1 MYSFIEKRACELA
14 PVLTRHRRNLHQ
26 IPETGWNE
34 KETCSYIAAELRQL
48 GYEVLL
54 GGPVTGHETGIIA
67 SLSCGNGPVSVLR
80 FDIDALPTEEDSTHA
95 HLPAREHFCSRNP
108 GAMHA
113 CGHDGHIAIGLGCAR
128 IFTELSSRLSG
139 TIRLIFQPA
148 EEGCKGAGAIVERG
162 WLDDASLFLA
172 GHIVGR
178 EYTGGGHADV
188 IPGVNASLATTKFDA
203 IFSGHSCHGAAPENG
218 ASVISAMASA
228 VLALNGIPRHSE
240 GATFLNIGRI
250 QGGQGRNIVAD
261 RGLIVLEVRG
271 TTTAL
276 NQYMEDQAFRIIQE
290 SARMYGCES
299 EIQVIG
305 RAPSLDSTPA
315 LCGRILSLCRDHL
328 PSIQAFGTSAAFRAS
343 EDASLMLER
352 TKSHGGQGAFLLFPT
367 DTTAPLH
374 NSSYDFDESI
384 LPKAATVFTAAVYQF
399 CGRKPQ
405 ALSRHRSESV

>member
-67 SLSCGNGPVSVLR
+67 SRSCGNGPVSVLR

-172 GHIVGR
+172 GHIVR
-178 EYTGGGHADV
+178 R
-188 IPGVNASLATTKFDA
+188 N
-203 IFSGHSCHGAAPENG
+203 IF
-218 ASVISAMASA
+218 
-228 VLALNGIPRHSE
+228 R
-240 GATFLNIGRI
+240 TFLPRCSSGKRRLRNLRHGFGCTGIKRHPPSQRGRHFSEYRAYP
-250 QGGQGRNIVAD
+250 GRP
-261 RGLIVLEVRG
+261 G
-271 TTTAL
+271 
-276 NQYMEDQAFRIIQE
+276 
-290 SARMYGCES
+290 
-299 EIQVIG
+299 
-305 RAPSLDSTPA
+305 
-315 LCGRILSLCRDHL
+315 
-328 PSIQAFGTSAAFRAS
+328 
-343 EDASLMLER
+343 
-352 TKSHGGQGAFLLFPT
+352 
-367 DTTAPLH
+367 
-374 NSSYDFDESI
+374 
-384 LPKAATVFTAAVYQF
+384 
-399 CGRKPQ
+399 PQ
-405 ALSRHRSESV
+405 HRS